1 MLIEVYENES
11 EDIILMKR
19 YVIPKCRILNP
30 VVAKPPS
37 FFLYYNS
44 RCGQYGS
51 FVNNSRH
58 IYRCAHSDP
67 RLQGLVFRKQFLSST
82 TTTAQ
87 ITASSEND
95 VDKSKAVFP
104 AQTSLEELKNIPVEE
119 AARNFS
125 NHCNEQSKNFD
136 PHSEL
141 VAILES
147 LHDNP
152 QTSERFVKMLQDLSK
167 NSGEQFRP
175 VRAHYDMVLNAWLD
189 FDPPSVKRAQALLD
203 YMDDNNV
210 QYDTESCNQILEAWA
225 NKGNAERTQK
235 YFDTIIR
242 KRVPVDLASLLHL
255 FRAWSKSKSPLA
267 VNRVER
273 IMSRM
278 ENATGIKPNAEC
290 YLRVIE
296 CWAKCKKKG
305 SETRIEELIGFLNQQ
320 LSKNPD
326 DNAHAIRQEATLNLL
341 QVYHEIGNA
350 HRAEEILLEF
360 ANDFQTNVERPPPT
374 MDMCLSVLSTWSKS
388 ASSRRAHR
396 AEKFLRLMENDAGF
410 PQPDTSCYTA
420 VLNCIASS
428 KKQGSAKKAEALLRR
443 MDEKAETKSNMVSL
457 TCVLIAWARSEEL
470 DAPIQAERIFQE
482 ILDRGMQPDRYV
494 FGGLIT
500 AWGRSSDE
508 DAIRK
513 VEDYFQ
519 MIKGLEKSKPTVVEY
534 TVVIQAYANYV
545 SKNVDKSRES
555 VERAEALLAEML
567 NSKEANL
574 RPNILGYAAVLK
586 TIAAA
591 LRIPGRGERA
601 ERVLQKMVL
610 NKVEITPYIMNL
622 VNKCNGRSPPQ
633 KQDSTSE

>member
-1 MLIEVYENES
+1 LV
-11 EDIILMKR
+11 
-19 YVIPKCRILNP
+19 
-30 VVAKPPS
+30 S
-37 FFLYYNS
+37 F
-44 RCGQYGS
+44 
-51 FVNNSRH
+51 
-58 IYRCAHSDP
+58 
-67 RLQGLVFRKQFLSST
+67 
-82 TTTAQ
+82 
-87 ITASSEND
+87 
-95 VDKSKAVFP
+95 
-104 AQTSLEELKNIPVEE
+104 
-119 AARNFS
+119 
-125 NHCNEQSKNFD
+125 
-136 PHSEL
+136 
-141 VAILES
+141 
-147 LHDNP
+147 
-152 QTSERFVKMLQDLSK
+152 
-167 NSGEQFRP
+167 
-175 VRAHYDMVLNAWLD
+175 
-189 FDPPSVKRAQALLD
+189 
-203 YMDDNNV
+203 
-210 QYDTESCNQILEAWA
+210 
-225 NKGNAERTQK
+225 
-235 YFDTIIR
+235 
-242 KRVPVDLASLLHL
+242 LHL

-267 VNRVER
+267 VNQVET
-273 IMSRM
+273 ILSRM
-278 ENATGIKPNAEC
+278 ENTTGIKPNAES

-305 SETRIEELIGFLNQQ
+305 SETRIEQLIGLLNQQ
-320 LSKNPD
+320 LSKD
-326 DNAHAIRQEATLNLL
+326 LHYNAHAIRQEATLNLL
-341 QVYHEIGNA
+341 QVYHKIGNA

-396 AEKFLRLMENDAGF
+396 AEKLLRLMENDAGL
-410 PQPDTSCYTA
+410 PRPDTSCYTA

-428 KKQGSAKKAEALLRR
+428 KKQGSAKKAEALLRQ
-443 MDEKAETKSNMVSL
+443 MDENAETKSNMVSL

-513 VEDYFQ
+513 AEDYFQ

-567 NSKEANL
+567 NSKDASL
-574 RPNILGYAAVLK
+574 RPNILSYAAVLK

-601 ERVLQKMVL
+601 ERVLQKMVS

-622 VNKCNGRSPPQ
+622 VNRCNGRSLPQ